1 MARSAERHAEERR
14 VDPKTAATKF
24 QWSGILNTSAQP
36 RWYHAE
42 ALACART
49 QHGDGGT
56 NRLSPGAHSYYD
68 VSVASCPFDVRDC

>member
-1 MARSAERHAEERR
+1 MLRN
-14 VDPKTAATKF
+14 VGLIPKNATTKF

-36 RWYHAE
+36 RCDHA
-42 ALACART
+42 AAATCART

-56 NRLSPGAHSYYD
+56 NILSLGVHSYYD